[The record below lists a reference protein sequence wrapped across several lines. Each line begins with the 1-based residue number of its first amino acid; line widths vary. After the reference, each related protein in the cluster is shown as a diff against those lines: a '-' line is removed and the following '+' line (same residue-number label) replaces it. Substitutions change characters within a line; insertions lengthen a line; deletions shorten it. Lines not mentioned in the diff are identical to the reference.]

1 MTASTL
7 FDSFERDLISSRVAI
22 DKLHALLKV
31 CYSGLK
37 EACTNQHFDHRLLD
51 KHQLACFE
59 LARFSA
65 EVSAADYALLFAE
78 SARARRSADSVLLE
92 EKMALIYSAEVFA
105 NLRSG
110 LAVRLADFQLDPM
123 VFHQAVD
130 EPQLLTWMSRYNSAA
145 ALESLG
151 SDFQSAPDYLGD
163 NQLDSAHQTMAD
175 NFRRFAKEVVTPQA
189 ENIHRFDTDI
199 PDEILAPL
207 TEMGVFGLSIPE
219 RYGGYQPDDSDDTL
233 GMIVV
238 TEALSTGSL
247 CAAGSLITRPEIMC
261 KALMAGGTEQQRKH
275 WLPKLASG
283 ECLSAIAV
291 TEPDF
296 GSDVASVRLPASRTD
311 GGWLLNGSKTWC
323 TFCGKANVIVLLAR
337 TNPDPAA
344 GHRGLSLFLVEK
356 PAFDGHQFKHQQT
369 EGGTV
374 SGHAIPTIAYR
385 GMHSFEL
392 HFDNYFVPDANLVG
406 EEEGLGRGFYSM
418 MQGFSGGRI
427 QTAARAVGVMQVAYD
442 KAIEYANDR
451 QVFNQAIGDYQL
463 TKVKLARM
471 GMYLTVCRQFAYA
484 VGRLIDRGEGQ
495 MKASL
500 VKFFACKVSEWVTR
514 EAQQIHGGMGY
525 SEETAVSRYFLDAR
539 VLSIFEGTEETLALK
554 VIARNLV
561 ENAD

>member
-1 MTASTL
+1 MTSSNIFHSYQNDLLTNRVVITSLQKLLAS
-7 FDSFERDLISSRVAI
+7 S
-22 DKLHALLKV
+22 
-31 CYSGLK
+31 YSGLK
-37 EACTNQHFDHRLLD
+37 AACTEQQFDHRLLD
-51 KHQLACFE
+51 QHQLACFE

-65 EVSAADYALLFAE
+65 EVTAANHAIRFAE
-78 SARARRSADSVLLE
+78 NARAKRAGDSVLLE
-92 EKMALIYSAEVFA
+92 EKMALVYCAEVFA
-105 NLRSG
+105 NLRAG
-110 LAVRLADFQLDPM
+110 LNVRLADFQLDSASYQQTFDVPELI
-123 VFHQAVD
+123 A
-130 EPQLLTWMSRYNSAA
+130 WASKYNSAV

-151 SDFQSAPDYLGD
+151 EDFCSAPQYLGD
-163 NQLDSAHQTMAD
+163 SQLDGAHQTMAD
-175 NFRRFAKEVVTPQA
+175 TFRRFAREVVTPQA

-199 PDEILAPL
+199 PEEILASL

-219 RYGGYQPDDSDDTL
+219 RYGGYQPDEGEDTT

-261 KALMAGGTEQQRKH
+261 KALMAGGTEQQRQH

-283 ECLSAIAV
+283 EYLSAIAV
-291 TEPDF
+291 TEPDY
-296 GSDVASVRLPASRTD
+296 GSDVASVRLPATRTN

-337 TNPDPAA
+337 TNPDLAA

-356 PAFDGHQFKHQQT
+356 PAFDGHSFKHQQA
-369 EGGTV
+369 EGGKV
-374 SGHAIPTIAYR
+374 SGHAIPTIGYR
-385 GMHSFEL
+385 GMHSFEV

-406 EEEGLGRGFYSM
+406 GEDGLGRGFYSM

-427 QTAARAVGVMQVAYD
+427 QTAARAVGTMQVAYD
-442 KAIEYANDR
+442 KAHEYAKDR
-451 QVFNQAIGDYQL
+451 QVFKQPIAEYQL
-463 TKVKLARM
+463 TKIKLARM
-471 GMYLTVCRQFAYA
+471 GLYLTVCRQFAYA
-484 VGRLIDRGEGQ
+484 VGKLIDKGEGQ
-495 MKASL
+495 MEASL

-554 VIARNLV
+554 VIARNLI

>member
-1 MTASTL
+1 MLTCRAATASMH
-7 FDSFERDLISSRVAI
+7 
-22 DKLHALLKV
+22 KLLATS
-31 CYSGLK
+31 YSGLK
-37 EACTNQHFDHRLLD
+37 AACTEQQFDHHLLD
-51 KHQLACFE
+51 HHQLACFE
-59 LARFSA
+59 LARYSA
-65 EVSAADYALLFAE
+65 ELTAADHTIRFAQN
-78 SARARRSADSVLLE
+78 ARTKQPGNTVLLE
-92 EKMALIYSAEVFA
+92 EKMALVYCAEVFA

-110 LAVRLADFQLDPM
+110 LAVRLADFQLDTATYK
-123 VFHQAVD
+123 QAF
-130 EPQLLTWMSRYNSAA
+130 EAQELIAWASKYNSAA

-151 SDFQSAPDYLGD
+151 EDFCTAPDYLGD
-163 NQLDSAHQTMAD
+163 SQLDSAHQAMAD
-175 NFRRFAKEVVTPQA
+175 NFQRFARKVVTPRA

-199 PDEILAPL
+199 PKEILTAL

-219 RYGGYQPDDSDDTL
+219 RYGGYQPDEGEDTT

-261 KALMAGGTEQQRKH
+261 KALMAGGTEQQRQH

-283 ECLSAIAV
+283 EYLSAIAV
-291 TEPDF
+291 TEPDY
-296 GSDVASVRLPASRTD
+296 GSDVASVRLPATRTD

-337 TNPDPAA
+337 TNPDPEA
-344 GHRGLSLFLVEK
+344 GHRGLSLFLVDK
-356 PAFDGHQFKHQQT
+356 PAFAGHKFSHLQDQ
-369 EGGTV
+369 GGTV
-374 SGHAIPTIAYR
+374 SGHAIPTIGYR

-406 EEEGLGRGFYSM
+406 GEEGLGRGFYSM

-427 QTAARAVGVMQVAYD
+427 QTAARAVGTMQVAYD
-442 KAIEYANDR
+442 KAHEYAKDR
-451 QVFNQAIGDYQL
+451 QVFKRPIGEYQL
-463 TKVKLARM
+463 TKIKLARM
-471 GMYLTVCRQFAYA
+471 GLYLAVCRQFTYA

-495 MKASL
+495 MEASL

-554 VIARNLV
+554 VIARNLI